1 MKCLFFFPSKWSQN
15 VSFESWFLN
24 KNWTQKLSFRKIF
37 FLQNMIFRKD
47 LFSKAARMKNFQ
59 FKTNLTFWKF
69 FISNFHC
76 AGKPF
81 FQNLILFFLGKL
93 HFKLWLSMKEF
104 ATKSCLLKWARKVI
118 NLLLSAEQI
127 ESKRY
132 FLYVMFFIEIWFL
145 KKKLNSKSN
154 FQN

>member
-15 VSFESWFLN
+15 VSIESWFLN

-81 FQNLILFFLGKL
+81 FQDLILFFFGKTSFQTL
-93 HFKLWLSMKEF
+93 TFNERVCYKVMPFKMSTQSDKLVVVRGANRVKTLFLICDVFYRNLIPQKKIE
-104 ATKSCLLKWARKVI
+104 LKI
-118 NLLLSAEQI
+118 
-127 ESKRY
+127 
-132 FLYVMFFIEIWFL
+132 
-145 KKKLNSKSN
+145 
-154 FQN
+154 